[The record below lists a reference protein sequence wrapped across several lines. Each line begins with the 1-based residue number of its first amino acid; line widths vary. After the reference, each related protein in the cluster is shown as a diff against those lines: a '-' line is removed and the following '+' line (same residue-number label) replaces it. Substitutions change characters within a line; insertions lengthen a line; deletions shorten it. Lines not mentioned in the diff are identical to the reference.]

1 MHLDGDAGD
10 SGKCTRSSDHALIA
24 DQYVRLPHK
33 NNQRARIAE
42 LRTRTLARAPN
53 RAREARS
60 GRWRT
65 TERPST
71 HSTHSNTLDLRRKA
85 RAWCFLELCRNP
97 TTTTPHAQGA
107 SGYTKLVR
115 RRALYR
121 ALGDLPGNAG
131 RWLLGRSP
139 LRSRCEVVR
148 GKHWRNSNLHSGPRF
163 AKKQKTY
170 TPCRGASAPAARA
183 RSRSAMADPII
194 DGTHSS
200 PALLHQ
206 SLVDAA
212 GAYLERLHLAPCTDE
227 TPILFYRMDFHGI
240 GNDLT
245 RATAALA
252 AAVIKRRQLVLL
264 PPLRR
269 LHAKVP
275 SLRHTNWQQPW
286 HWLVRG
292 PTGLRLESGHS
303 LLIAACALHVP
314 RPVRGCPTTTC
325 WSHRTA
331 SAT

>member
-148 GKHWRNSNLHSGPRF
+148 GKHWRNSNLLSGPRLRRS
-163 AKKQKTY
+163 KKL
-170 TPCRGASAPAARA
+170 TPRAAERA
-183 RSRSAMADPII
+183 RPQQERAREALWLTRSSTVLTRHPRCCTSLWLMLPGRTWKGCTWRPVPMRHQSSSTGWTSTESAMI
-194 DGTHSS
+194 
-200 PALLHQ
+200 
-206 SLVDAA
+206 
-212 GAYLERLHLAPCTDE
+212 
-227 TPILFYRMDFHGI
+227 
-240 GNDLT
+240 
-245 RATAALA
+245 
-252 AAVIKRRQLVLL
+252 
-264 PPLRR
+264 
-269 LHAKVP
+269 
-275 SLRHTNWQQPW
+275 
-286 HWLVRG
+286 
-292 PTGLRLESGHS
+292 
-303 LLIAACALHVP
+303 
-314 RPVRGCPTTTC
+314 
-325 WSHRTA
+325 
-331 SAT
+331 

>member
-1 MHLDGDAGD
+1 MPATAASAHAAPIML
-10 SGKCTRSSDHALIA
+10 SLPISMSDCH
-24 DQYVRLPHK
+24 
-33 NNQRARIAE
+33 
-42 LRTRTLARAPN
+42 TRTIKEPESPSCVPAHWREPPTELAKLGRGGGAPH
-53 RAREARS
+53 
-60 GRWRT
+60 

-121 ALGDLPGNAG
+121 ALGDLPVVT
-131 RWLLGRSP
+131 LGGGS
-139 LRSRCEVVR
+139 SAEARCEAVAKSCAASTGVTPTTQ
-148 GKHWRNSNLHSGPRF
+148 WTSF

-212 GAYLERLHLAPCTDE
+212 GAYLERLHLAPCTNE

-252 AAVIKRRQLVLL
+252 AAVSKRRQLVLL

-303 LLIAACALHVP
+303 LLIATCATLHVP

>member
-121 ALGDLPGNAG
+121 ALGDLPVVT
-131 RWLLGRSP
+131 LGGGS
-139 LRSRCEVVR
+139 SAEARCEAV
-148 GKHWRNSNLHSGPRF
+148 
-163 AKKQKTY
+163 AKSCAASTGVTPTY
-170 TPCRGASAPAARA
+170 TVDLVLRRSKKLTPRAARSERA
-183 RSRSAMADPII
+183 RSKS
-194 DGTHSS
+194 
-200 PALLHQ
+200 
-206 SLVDAA
+206 
-212 GAYLERLHLAPCTDE
+212 
-227 TPILFYRMDFHGI
+227 
-240 GNDLT
+240 
-245 RATAALA
+245 ALA
-252 AAVIKRRQLVLL
+252 KRY
-264 PPLRR
+264 
-269 LHAKVP
+269 
-275 SLRHTNWQQPW
+275 
-286 HWLVRG
+286 G
-292 PTGLRLESGHS
+292 
-303 LLIAACALHVP
+303 
-314 RPVRGCPTTTC
+314 
-325 WSHRTA
+325 
-331 SAT
+331 